1 MFQFGFQHHHRP
13 QSLFL
18 HPSAIMEEDD
28 DAIEC
33 DDDFP
38 SSSVPAMS
46 SDSLKESS
54 GNMTS
59 DSLNEMQ
66 LLAKFKSATDS
77 QDTYKVC

>member
-1 MFQFGFQHHHRP
+1 
-13 QSLFL
+13 
-18 HPSAIMEEDD
+18 MEEDD

-77 QDTYKVC
+77 QDTYKVCWHMYIMIQINEEQIIQEFL